1 MTSNR
6 SFKDYVAD
14 RFYNE
19 LFAAIKDYAE
29 ENGEDLDLR
38 LYQIRNIS
46 SMELSDIDVKF
57 VFVNDLPE
65 MDIEFDVAVEAEFG
79 VCETDYHYDD
89 SEFAK
94 QWFMLKCSG
103 NLEDSLNVFTISSI
117 TIYSGKNKL
126 LNPLSD
132 FLVPIMRKLDLEVAA
147 TDFLKRNYPKVL
159 LEPMAIESQKLA
171 ENMGL
176 EVHIQKFLDMIAP
189 SVIKFETDYFISSNT
204 YRCVWA
210 LREYPTATNEQ
221 VILSHLGDFLY
232 SDRITQNRKR

>member
-57 VFVNDLPE
+57 VSVNDLPE
-65 MDIEFDVAVEAEFG
+65 MDIEFDVAVEAEFE

-176 EVHIQKFLDMIAP
+176 EVQIHNITKDCSIFGQIFSMTVK
-189 SVIKFETDYFISSNT
+189 
-204 YRCVWA
+204 RCTGQAAGVFQYTGN
-210 LREYPTATNEQ
+210 LCCRGKPCP
-221 VILSHLGDFLY
+221 IF
-232 SDRITQNRKR
+232 

>member
-14 RFYNE
+14 RLYNE

-65 MDIEFDVAVEAEFG
+65 MDIEFDVAVEAEFE

-159 LEPMAIESQKLA
+159 LEPMVIEPQKLA

-176 EVHIQKFLDMIAP
+176 EVQIHNITKDCSIFGQIFSMTVK
-189 SVIKFETDYFISSNT
+189 
-204 YRCVWA
+204 RCTGQAAGVFQYTRS
-210 LREYPTATNEQ
+210 LCCRGKPCP
-221 VILSHLGDFLY
+221 IF
-232 SDRITQNRKR
+232 